1 MDAVIAFSTFWAYLF
16 VFILL
21 VQGDS
26 RAQLDMLGAA
36 LFYSLTVLAAII
48 LQGFRTIYSRRNWWR
63 ANWSISHKLSLNQTF
78 WAALALCIALAAIG
92 DINTSRIFLLSWLAL
107 LYCCLLL
114 ANRYLPGKIIETVS
128 DGRAERTMLLGEL
141 SPNLFPWR
149 DYLEM
154 SGSEIFEYI
163 PDFSIQ
169 EIANLERVFNDRN
182 VTEVVFVEVPKQST
196 YLRSVMEICDRVGVR
211 CTLLSDHEELFRHKV
226 SISTEGGLQ
235 FVELKNEPLEAAHNK
250 FLKRVSDLVLVSTF
264 FLFTCALFGLIAF
277 IQQLASRGPVFS
289 REPRVDLAGKTF
301 EILKFRT
308 KHLDARSFA
317 FGNFLC
323 RYSIDEWPQIF
334 NVFKGETSVVGP
346 RAHWPEQNEAF
357 ARAMQNHYIRSDV
370 KPGITGLAQIR
381 GLRGKP
387 ASDEDIERRVAADLE
402 YIETWSISLDFLILL
417 KTVWPSR
424 RG

>member
-16 VFILL
+16 IFILL

-48 LQGFRTIYSRRNWWR
+48 LQGFRTIYSRPNWWR
-63 ANWSISHKLSLNQTF
+63 ANWSMSHKLSLSQTL
-78 WAALALCIALAAIG
+78 WAALALCVALAAIG

-114 ANRYLPGKIIETVS
+114 ANRYLPGKIIETVF

-141 SPNLFPWR
+141 SPNLSPWR
-149 DYLEM
+149 DYREQ
-154 SGSEIFEYI
+154 SGTEIFEYI

-169 EIANLERVFNDRN
+169 ELAILERVLNDRN
-182 VTEVVFVEVPKQST
+182 VTEVIFVKLPNQST
-196 YLRSVMEICDRVGVR
+196 YLRSVMEICDRVGAR
-211 CTLLSDHEELFRHKV
+211 CTLLSDHEELLRHKG
-226 SISTEGGLQ
+226 SLSTEAGLQ
-235 FVELKNEPLEAAHNK
+235 FIEFKNEPLEAAHNK
-250 FLKRVSDLVLVSTF
+250 FLKRVSDLVFVSTF
-264 FLFTCALFGLIAF
+264 FLFTYALFGLIAL

-308 KHLDARSFA
+308 KNLDGSSFA
-317 FGNFLC
+317 IGNFLC

-334 NVFKGETSVVGP
+334 NVFKGEMSVVGP

-357 ARAMQNHYIRSDV
+357 ARAMQDHYIRSEV
-370 KPGITGLAQIR
+370 KPGITGLAQVR
-381 GLRGKP
+381 GFRGKP
-387 ASDEDIERRVAADLE
+387 ASDDDIARRIEADLE
-402 YIETWSISLDFLILL
+402 YIENWSLSRDLLILL
-417 KTVWPSR
+417 KTTWPWR
-424 RG
+424 RH

>member
-1 MDAVIAFSTFWAYLF
+1 
-16 VFILL
+16 
-21 VQGDS
+21 
-26 RAQLDMLGAA
+26 
-36 LFYSLTVLAAII
+36 
-48 LQGFRTIYSRRNWWR
+48 
-63 ANWSISHKLSLNQTF
+63 
-78 WAALALCIALAAIG
+78 
-92 DINTSRIFLLSWLAL
+92 
-107 LYCCLLL
+107 
-114 ANRYLPGKIIETVS
+114 
-128 DGRAERTMLLGEL
+128 
-141 SPNLFPWR
+141 
-149 DYLEM
+149 
-154 SGSEIFEYI
+154 
-163 PDFSIQ
+163 
-169 EIANLERVFNDRN
+169 
-182 VTEVVFVEVPKQST
+182 
-196 YLRSVMEICDRVGVR
+196 MEICDRVGVR

-277 IQQLASRGPVFS
+277 IQQLASRGPVFL
-289 REPRVDLAGKTF
+289 REPRVDLTGKTF